1 MNNNLVDMYLIANAK
16 NFHPYH
22 VPYIREA
29 LIKLDD
35 NALNILHTLNLR
47 DPSNMLI
54 VSIVGGAMGI
64 DRITLGE
71 TGLGILKLITCG
83 GFGIWH
89 LVDLFLISNKT
100 KDVNMEALNL
110 MLANLNYA
118 YQSSQNPYKNNAPVA
133 NSNNNVNPNPPVAN
147 NTASEMN
154 SANNNSNTS
163 ANSANPNNDAPISDS
178 SNNGASE

>member
-118 YQSSQNPYKNNAPVA
+118 YQSSQNANKN
-133 NSNNNVNPNPPVAN
+133 NPPVAN
-147 NTASEMN
+147 NTSSEMN
-154 SANNNSNTS
+154 STNNNSNSS
-163 ANSANPNNDAPISDS
+163 ANSANSNNDAPTSDS